1 MKTYDEYSEE
11 LDSKLFEALSQE
23 QMNDPNVQQIKQ
35 LMILYLMYLD
45 STYQ

>member
-11 LDSKLFEALSQE
+11 LDLKLFESLNQE

-45 STYQ
+45 STCQ

>member
-11 LDSKLFEALSQE
+11 LDSKMFESLNQE
-23 QMNDPNVQQIKQ
+23 QMNDANVQQIKQ

>member
-1 MKTYDEYSEE
+1 M
-11 LDSKLFEALSQE
+11 FESLNQE

-45 STYQ
+45 STCQ